1 MRCVQDGPKVLRVF
15 RLRGNQDSINLFGG
29 SKIKF
34 IIHFIPTKASAFPIQ
49 KTEQLAKLMTTK
61 LRRHVKPGST
71 IFDSEGEI
79 VSMIAAAFSR
89 TACEFDTKTTTD
101 FPSGRILRYRNG
113 TR

>member
-1 MRCVQDGPKVLRVF
+1 MPKKA
-15 RLRGNQDSINLFGG
+15 FG
-29 SKIKF
+29 
-34 IIHFIPTKASAFPIQ
+34 FPIQ

-61 LRRHVKPGST
+61 LRRHVKPGSA
-71 IFDSEGEI
+71 IFDCAGEV

-101 FPSGRILRYRNG
+101 FLSGRIFRFRNG

>member
-1 MRCVQDGPKVLRVF
+1 M
-15 RLRGNQDSINLFGG
+15 
-29 SKIKF
+29 
-34 IIHFIPTKASAFPIQ
+34 PTKAFGFPIQ

-71 IFDSEGEI
+71 IFDSAGEV

-89 TACEFDTKTTTD
+89 TACEFNGKTTTD
-101 FPSGRILRYRNG
+101 FLSRRIFRCWNG